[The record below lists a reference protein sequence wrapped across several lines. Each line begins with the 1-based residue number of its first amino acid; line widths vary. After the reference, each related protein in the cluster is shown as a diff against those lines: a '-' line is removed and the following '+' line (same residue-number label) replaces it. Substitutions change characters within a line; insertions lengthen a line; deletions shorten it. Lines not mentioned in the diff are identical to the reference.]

1 MKNKFSLL
9 GFIATLLFSVFLGA
23 MMISCSSSSDDD
35 EPAGEWQ
42 NWSTMNL
49 CIALDQSN
57 YETLKGVGSD
67 IPVDFGSMRCYVDKQ
82 YYSISCYQNWVFYLQ
97 DGSFLFSNETLYF
110 FEKDG
115 MAYMLANGNESIYI
129 SKTLNDPF
137 KKNCR
142 NRIYLGLY
150 NTPGGGGGGGSTS
163 GYTLYKTVTA
173 LVLTE
178 VQHDITKTS
187 YESVGIYKKSG
198 SSSYYIKLGTNL
210 YQSLSKT
217 KSSKN
222 DWVDVSGYNYFTIKS
237 TSSTSVMYWY
247 YVNL

>member
-1 MKNKFSLL
+1 
-9 GFIATLLFSVFLGA
+9 
-23 MMISCSSSSDDD
+23 
-35 EPAGEWQ
+35 
-42 NWSTMNL
+42 
-49 CIALDQSN
+49 
-57 YETLKGVGSD
+57 
-67 IPVDFGSMRCYVDKQ
+67 
-82 YYSISCYQNWVFYLQ
+82 
-97 DGSFLFSNETLYF
+97 
-110 FEKDG
+110 
-115 MAYMLANGNESIYI
+115 MLANGNESIYI

-210 YQSLSKT
+210 YQSLSRT

-247 YVNL
+247 YVDL

>member
-1 MKNKFSLL
+1 
-9 GFIATLLFSVFLGA
+9 
-23 MMISCSSSSDDD
+23 MISCSSSSDDD

-187 YESVGIYKKSG
+187 YESVGIYKGSADFSG
-198 SSSYYIKLGTNL
+198 
-210 YQSLSKT
+210 
-217 KSSKN
+217 
-222 DWVDVSGYNYFTIKS
+222 W
-237 TSSTSVMYWY
+237 
-247 YVNL
+247 

>member
-1 MKNKFSLL
+1 
-9 GFIATLLFSVFLGA
+9 
-23 MMISCSSSSDDD
+23 MISCSSSSDDD

-82 YYSISCYQNWVFYLQ
+82 YYSISSYQNWVFYLQ

-129 SKTLNDPF
+129 SKTLNDPLR
-137 KKNCR
+137 KIAETEYILDCT
-142 NRIYLGLY
+142 IHLEE
-150 NTPGGGGGGGSTS
+150 
-163 GYTLYKTVTA
+163 VVVAA
-173 LVLTE
+173 LLATRC
-178 VQHDITKTS
+178 TR
-187 YESVGIYKKSG
+187 
-198 SSSYYIKLGTNL
+198 L
-210 YQSLSKT
+210 
-217 KSSKN
+217 
-222 DWVDVSGYNYFTIKS
+222 
-237 TSSTSVMYWY
+237 
-247 YVNL
+247 